1 MYSGPQLIELLEQQ
15 HQGRHAGLLKKGTFS
30 VQWRAKVGS
39 FPHPDG
45 ETMVSAGEPCGPWE
59 PAAGC
64 PRELHRPE
72 DKRNVGENWEY
83 FEELPLN
90 GYIPGSGIRGL
101 VRSWAKNRPEVEPRM
116 RELLGYQDDDREK
129 IVSGKFEF
137 LDAWPVEPTK
147 VTLDIV
153 NPQQDFQVFH
163 KGQSTPLSSYTL
175 GDGEEAIAFTVAIR
189 GIPGKASPEEVAE
202 VWGWVEEAIAL
213 YGLGS
218 RTASGYGAVKPP
230 ASVKPKLRKGYSSKT
245 FDFTLYSQGNAG
257 PHMKTME
264 LRPTHWR
271 GWLRSWVLR
280 FLLGVMSKR
289 DAEETLG
296 ELMGVLEPETRQG
309 SLRLEME
316 KRRPWGLGSEESPYF
331 YVWEGRLK
339 LSAPT
344 EILNKIILPIVRI
357 AVMVGGVG
365 RGWRRPLHIFVM
377 NNGREAARG
386 SLMVLRQRVKKDGKT
401 KIQLYGLPL
410 KPAQWGKLYQDW
422 LTAVRSQWPQ
432 RVQVPPQLSAEVFSP
447 TTCGVYAVPGPDVEP
462 LYMDAWEADWEKT
475 EPLYTRGKGV
485 ELIYKPTYKRKRDVG
500 GDAAGGGNAH
510 CSWASI
516 KRVNVPHPE
525 IDTECQEVVCLF
537 MGDDNNLREQFL
549 RELKNLDGAVCL
561 FGV

>member
-1 MYSGPQLIELLEQQ
+1 MYSGPQLIELLERQ
-15 HQGRHAGLLKKGTFS
+15 HQRRHAGLLRKGTFTI
-30 VQWRAKVGS
+30 QWRAKVGS

-59 PAAGC
+59 PERGC

-83 FEELPLN
+83 FWQLPLN
-90 GYIPGSGIRGL
+90 GYIPGSSIRGL
-101 VRSWAKNRPEVEPRM
+101 VRSWASKRPEVKPRM
-116 RELLGYQDDDREK
+116 LELLGYQDDERDN
-129 IVSGKFEF
+129 IVSGKIEF

-147 VTLDIV
+147 VNLDIV

-163 KGQSTPLSSYTL
+163 EGQSTPLSSYTL

-202 VWGWVEEAIAL
+202 VWGWVERAIAL
-213 YGLGS
+213 YGVGS
-218 RTASGYGAVKPP
+218 RTASGYGAVKPA
-230 ASVKPKLRKGYSSKT
+230 ASVRPGLDEGYSSKQ
-245 FDFTLYSQGNAG
+245 FDFTLYSQGSAG
-257 PHMKTME
+257 PDMKTME

-280 FLLGVMSKR
+280 FLLGVMSER
-289 DAEETLG
+289 DAKETLG

-309 SLRLEME
+309 CLRLEME
-316 KRRPWGLGSEESPYF
+316 KRRPWGLGSEGSPRF

-339 LSAPT
+339 LSAPRD
-344 EILNKIILPIVRI
+344 ILNKIILPIVRI

-377 NNGREAARG
+377 NDGRDAARG
-386 SLMVLRQRVKKDGKT
+386 SLMVLRHRVKKDGKSKT
-401 KIQLYGLPL
+401 ALYGLPL
-410 KPAQWGKLYQDW
+410 KPKQWGKLYQDW
-422 LTAVRSQWPQ
+422 LTAVRTQWPE
-432 RVQVPPQLSAEVFSP
+432 RVATPQEHPAEVFSP
-447 TTCGVYAVPGPDVEP
+447 TTCAVYAVPGPDVEP
-462 LYMDAWEADWEKT
+462 VDMDLEAPGWEITD
-475 EPLYTRGKGV
+475 PVPTRGEGV
-485 ELIYKPTYKRKRDVG
+485 ELIYKPTYKRKPDVG

-516 KRVNVPHPE
+516 KRVKIPHPE
-525 IDTECQEVVCLF
+525 IDTECQEIVCLF
-537 MGDDNNLREQFL
+537 MGEDNDLREQFL
-549 RELKNLDGAVCL
+549 RELRNIPGAVRL